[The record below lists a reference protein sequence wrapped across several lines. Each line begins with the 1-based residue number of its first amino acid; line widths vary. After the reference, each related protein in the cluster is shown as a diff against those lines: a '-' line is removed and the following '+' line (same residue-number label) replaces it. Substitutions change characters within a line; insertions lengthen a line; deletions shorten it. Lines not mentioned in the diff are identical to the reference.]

1 MDQFYVSINGEIFN
15 GPDAKISVFD
25 RGFLYGDSVYEATRT
40 FNQKTFRL
48 SSHLDRLFES
58 AQKLDFI
65 PEYSKA
71 DIEKRIEKLIEH
83 SQFKNAMIRLILTRG
98 TNRDLGLDPELSL
111 GQNLIIFTKEIK
123 ENPASWL
130 SEGVKMIFYKKTHH
144 MKGSLPKTGD
154 YRENLMAH
162 KSALANKAYDAIMVS
177 PEGYAT
183 ECTTANIWI
192 ITQNHL
198 MTPPLSD
205 GVLEGLTRK
214 ALFELMTSRTHKL
227 KLVEKSLTEADIL
240 SADECFMTSTTRN
253 LVPITSIDGQKIGL
267 GVPGPQTL
275 NLLKEYLSF
284 VSV

>member
-1 MDQFYVSINGEIFN
+1 MDQFYVSINSDIFK
-15 GPDAKISVFD
+15 GSEAKISVFD

-48 SSHLDRLFES
+48 NSHLDRLFES
-58 AQKLDFI
+58 AQKLDFQ
-65 PEYSKA
+65 PEYTKA
-71 DIEKRIEKLIEH
+71 AIVDLIEKLIEH
-83 SQFKNAMIRLILTRG
+83 SQFKNALIRLILTRG
-98 TNRDLGLDPELSL
+98 TNRDLGLDPDLSL

-130 SEGVKMIFYKKTHH
+130 SEGVKMIFYKKAHH

-162 KSALANKAYDAIMVS
+162 KAAKAKNAYDAIMVS
-177 PEGYAT
+177 PDGFVT

-192 ITQNHL
+192 ITQNQL
-198 MTPPLSD
+198 ITPPLKD

-214 ALFELMTSRTHKL
+214 AIFQIMTRSKGQL
-227 KLVEKSLTEADIL
+227 YLVEKSLTEAEIL

-253 LVPITSIDGQKIGL
+253 LVPITSIDGKKIGP
-267 GVPGPQTL
+267 GVAGPKTL
-275 NLLKEYLSF
+275 ALLNEYLSF
-284 VSV
+284 VTV